1 VNESEV
7 FTNVLMF
14 ATPAEQAA
22 YLDEACGGD
31 PRLRAAVE
39 ALLRAR
45 ASDPDFLEQPA
56 GSLAGTTGSVFSDR
70 ATATT
75 DSIANEQPGIVLAGR
90 YKLLEEIGEGGMGTV
105 WMAQQQEPV
114 KRLVAVK
121 LIKPGMDSKAVL
133 ARFEAERQ
141 ALALMD
147 HPNIAK
153 VFDAGTTEP
162 NGRTSV
168 GLGRPYFVMELVKG
182 VPITEFCDKHRLTPR
197 QRLELFVPVCQ
208 AIQHAHQKG
217 VIHRDLKPSNVLVA
231 LYDDKPVPK
240 VIDFGVAKATGVQ
253 LTEETLH
260 TSFGAVVGTVE
271 YMSPEQATFNQ
282 LDIDTR
288 SDIYSLGV
296 LLYELLTGTTPLQK
310 KRVREATLLEV
321 LRLVREEEPPRPS
334 TRLSTTEELPS
345 IAANRGVE
353 PKKLRGLVRG
363 ELDWIVMKALEKDRN
378 RRYETANGL
387 AMDVQ
392 RYLADEVVA
401 ARPPSTAYRL
411 RKFARRNRA
420 HLALATAL
428 GVLLLG
434 AGAFAWYSDHH
445 AAQRRTRLQLNAGA
459 VAALLDQCEEALQA
473 DRADRAAITLEAA
486 EQRAADG
493 GADNL
498 AGRLR
503 RCQTDLK
510 LLRALDAINTFRWTW
525 AGGGH
530 PSDQLVTARWQAA
543 LADYGVTQDE
553 DRAEEAAERVNG
565 SLVRDRLLTALD
577 RWLAMDRSAGVRAVL
592 RSADPDPYRDAVRDA
607 VVVKDRNRIAD
618 LAAQPEALEQ
628 PARFAAIL
636 GQLGAVPMERRRAV
650 LESALRARTG
660 DLELLMALGKSY
672 PTYRPGARAG
682 SANQPV
688 RVPLGKSSPVQRPE
702 GADERV
708 RWYQAVV
715 AAHPGNLAALNN
727 LGVALLDQGK
737 PDAAIASFREA
748 LRLDP
753 KFPFAHVNL
762 GVALWAKSD
771 LDGAIAAYREAIRL
785 DPKYAFAHI
794 NFGSALW
801 ATGDPDGAI
810 ASFREALQVD
820 PECAPAHNELGLAL
834 WDKGNSNGAIAAYRE
849 AIRLDPEY
857 AEPHVNLGFALQ
869 SKGDP
874 DGAITSFKEAIRLE
888 PKDASVHVRLGAI
901 LCDVKRDYG
910 GAITAFKEAI
920 RLNPNDSRA
929 HVSLGVA
936 LRDKGDPDAA
946 IAAYREAIRL
956 DPEYA
961 YAHLNLGYSLQ
972 AKGDSDGAIAA
983 YREAIRLNPKDASFH
998 FRLGVILCDV
1008 KRDYGGAIA
1017 AFKEAIRLDPKD
1029 SRAHGNLGVALR
1041 GKGHPDAAIATYREA
1056 IRLDPKNASF
1066 HVRLGAIL
1074 CDVKHDYDGA
1084 INAFNEAI
1092 RLNPNY
1098 ADAHFDLGIALLGKR
1113 DLDGAIAA
1121 FREAIRL
1128 APRHA
1133 DAHINLSWLLAAGP
1147 DPVRDGKRAIEHATR
1162 ACELTEWKN
1171 PEFIGILAAAYA
1183 EAGDFDRAVEFQK
1196 KALAFPA
1203 VEKEPGKVGRER
1215 LALYERKKP
1224 YRDPSL
1230 TPREVAPPPREV
1242 KPNQPMKP
1250 GQARTRT

>member
-7 FTNVLMF
+7 FTHALMF

-22 YLDEACGGD
+22 YVDEACRGD

-56 GSLAGTTGSVFSDR
+56 GSLAGTTDAPVGHPSAVS
-70 ATATT
+70 A
-75 DSIANEQPGIVLAGR
+75 QPASTEKLGGVLADR
-90 YKLLEEIGEGGMGTV
+90 YRLLEEIGQGGMGTV
-105 WMAQQQEPV
+105 WMAQQTVPV

-121 LIKPGMDSKAVL
+121 LVKPGMDSKAVL

-168 GLGRPYFVMELVKG
+168 GLGRPFFVMELVKG

-387 AMDVQ
+387 AIDVQ

-401 ARPPSTAYRL
+401 ARPPSAGYRI

-445 AAQRRTRLQLNAGA
+445 AAQRRTRLELNAGA

-473 DRADRAAITLEAA
+473 NRVDRAAIALEAA

-493 GADNL
+493 GTDNL
-498 AGRLR
+498 AGRLH
-503 RCQTDLK
+503 RCRADLE
-510 LLRALDAINTFRWTW
+510 LLRALHAINTFRWTW
-525 AGGGH
+525 DRGDDPG
-530 PSDQLVTARWQAA
+530 SKLMTDRWATA
-543 LADYGVTQDE
+543 LAEYGVTQDAS
-553 DRAEEAAERVNG
+553 RAGEAARRVNE
-565 SLVRDRLLTALD
+565 SVIRDRVLTALD
-577 RWLAMDRSAGVRAVL
+577 GWLSLGRSVGVRAVL

-607 VVVKDRNRIAD
+607 VVVKDWNRIAD

-636 GQLGAVPMERRRAV
+636 GQLPGVPEDRRRAV
-650 LESALRARTG
+650 LESALRTRTG
-660 DLELLMALGKSY
+660 DLDLLMALGRSY
-672 PTYRPGARAG
+672 PAYRPGGRG
-682 SANQPV
+682 GFANQPV
-688 RVPLGKSSPVQRPE
+688 RVTLGKSSPVRRPE
-702 GADERV
+702 GAGERV
-708 RWYQAVV
+708 RWYQAVL
-715 AAHPGNLAALNN
+715 AAYPGNLAALNN
-727 LGVALLDQGK
+727 LGIALLDQGN
-737 PDAAIASFREA
+737 PDGAIANFREA
-748 LRLDP
+748 IRLDP
-753 KFPFAHVNL
+753 KFLLARVNL
-762 GVALWAKSD
+762 GVALWAKGDSAS
-771 LDGAIAAYREAIRL
+771 AIANFREAIEV

-794 NFGSALW
+794 NLGNALRVT
-801 ATGDPDGAI
+801 ADPDAAI
-810 ASFREALQVD
+810 AEYREAIRFN
-820 PECAPAHNELGLAL
+820 PESAPAHNDLGPAL
-834 WDKGNSNGAIAAYRE
+834 WDKGDRDGAIAAYRE

-857 AEPHVNLGFALQ
+857 AHAHVNLGSALEA
-869 SKGDP
+869 KGDP
-874 DGAITSFKEAIRLE
+874 DGAITSFKEAIRID
-888 PKDASVHVRLGAI
+888 PKDASFHVRLGAI

-910 GAITAFKEAI
+910 GAITAF
-920 RLNPNDSRA
+920 R
-929 HVSLGVA
+929 
-936 LRDKGDPDAA
+936 
-946 IAAYREAIRL
+946 
-956 DPEYA
+956 
-961 YAHLNLGYSLQ
+961 
-972 AKGDSDGAIAA
+972 
-983 YREAIRLNPKDASFH
+983 
-998 FRLGVILCDV
+998 
-1008 KRDYGGAIA
+1008 
-1017 AFKEAIRLDPKD
+1017 EAIRLDPKD
-1029 SRAHGNLGVALR
+1029 SRAHGNLGVAL
-1041 GKGHPDAAIATYREA
+1041 GAKGDPDGAIAAYREA
-1056 IRLDPKNASF
+1056 LRLDPKDASF

-1074 CDVKHDYDGA
+1074 CDVKHDYDAA
-1084 INAFNEAI
+1084 ITAFKEAI

-1121 FREAIRL
+1121 YREVIRL
-1128 APRHA
+1128 DPRDP
-1133 DAHINLSWLLAAGP
+1133 DARINLSWLLATGP
-1147 DPVRDGKRAIEHATR
+1147 DRLRDGKRAIEHATR

-1171 PEFIGILAAAYA
+1171 PEFIATLAAAYA
-1183 EAGDFDRAVEFQK
+1183 EAGDFDRAVESQK

-1203 VEKEPGKVGRER
+1203 FEKKHGKDGRER
-1215 LALYERKKP
+1215 LTLYEQKKP

-1230 TPREVAPPPREV
+1230 AAREVAPPPREV
-1242 KPNQPMKP
+1242 KPDQR
-1250 GQARTRT
+1250 Q

>member
-1 VNESEV
+1 MNESEV
-7 FTNVLMF
+7 FTNALMF
-14 ATPAEQAA
+14 AKPAEQAA
-22 YLDEACGGD
+22 YLDEACAGD

-56 GSLAGTTGSVFSDR
+56 AALAGTTDASVGHPSVS
-70 ATATT
+70 AQPAPTK
-75 DSIANEQPGIVLAGR
+75 QPGGVLAGR

-105 WMAQQQEPV
+105 WMAQQTEPV

-121 LIKPGMDSKAVL
+121 VIKPGMDSKQVL

-153 VFDAGTTEP
+153 VFDAGTTEAH
-162 NGRTSV
+162 GRTSA

-182 VPITEFCDKHRLTPR
+182 VPITKYCDEHRLTPR
-197 QRLELFVPVCQ
+197 QRLELFVPVCH
-208 AIQHAHQKG
+208 AVQHAHQKG
-217 VIHRDLKPSNVLVA
+217 IIHRDLKPSNVLVA
-231 LYDDKPVPK
+231 QYDDRPVPK
-240 VIDFGVAKATGVQ
+240 VIDFGVAKAAGQ
-253 LTEETLH
+253 PLTDQSVH

-296 LLYELLTGTTPLQK
+296 LLYELLTGTTPLQN

-378 RRYETANGL
+378 RRYETANSL

-401 ARPPSTAYRL
+401 ARPPSAAYRL

-420 HLALATAL
+420 HLTLATAL

-445 AAQRRTRLQLNAGA
+445 AAQRRTRLELNAGA

-473 DRADRAAITLEAA
+473 DRADRAAIALEAA
-486 EQRAADG
+486 ERRAADG
-493 GADNL
+493 GADKL
-498 AGRLR
+498 AGRLH
-503 RCQTDLK
+503 RCRADLE
-510 LLRALDAINTFRWTW
+510 LLRALHAVNTFRWTW
-525 AGGGH
+525 DRGDDPG
-530 PSDQLVTARWQAA
+530 SKLMTDRWETA
-543 LADYGVTQDE
+543 LAEYGVTQDAS
-553 DRAEEAAERVNG
+553 RAGEAARRVNE
-565 SLVRDRLLTALD
+565 SVIRDRVLTALD
-577 RWLAMDRSAGVRAVL
+577 GWLSFGRSVGVRAVL

-607 VVVKDRNRIAD
+607 VVVKDWNRIAD
-618 LAAQPEALEQ
+618 LAGQPEALEQ

-636 GQLGAVPMERRRAV
+636 GQLPGVPEDRGRAV
-650 LESALRARTG
+650 LESALRTRTG
-660 DLELLMALGKSY
+660 DLELLMALGRSY
-672 PTYRPGARAG
+672 PAYRPEGRAG
-682 SANQPV
+682 FANQPA
-688 RVPLGKSSPVQRPE
+688 RVPLGKSSPARRPE
-702 GADERV
+702 GAGERV
-708 RWYQAVV
+708 RWYQAVL
-715 AAHPGNLAALNN
+715 AAYPGNLAALNN
-727 LGVALLDQGK
+727 LGIALLDQGN
-737 PDAAIASFREA
+737 PDGAIANFREA
-748 LRLDP
+748 IRLDP
-753 KFPFAHVNL
+753 KFLLARVNL
-762 GVALWAKSD
+762 GVALWAKGDSAS
-771 LDGAIAAYREAIRL
+771 AIANFRAAIEV

-794 NFGSALW
+794 NLGNALRVT
-801 ATGDPDGAI
+801 ADPDAAI
-810 ASFREALQVD
+810 AEYREAIRFN
-820 PECAPAHNELGLAL
+820 PKSAAAHNELGQAL
-834 WDKGNSNGAIAAYRE
+834 WDRGDPDGAIAAYRE

-857 AEPHVNLGFALQ
+857 SHAHVNLGLALEA
-869 SKGDP
+869 KADP
-874 DGAITSFKEAIRLE
+874 DGAITSFKEAIRLD
-888 PKDASVHVRLGAI
+888 PKNASFHVRLGAI

-910 GAITAFKEAI
+910 GAITSFKEAI
-920 RLNPNDSRA
+920 RLDPNDSRA

-936 LRDKGDPDAA
+936 LRARGDQDGAL
-946 IAAYREAIRL
+946 AAYREAIRIH
-956 DPEYA
+956 PQYA

-998 FRLGVILCDV
+998 IRLGAILCDV
-1008 KRDYGGAIA
+1008 KRDYAGAIT

-1029 SRAHGNLGVALR
+1029 SRAHGNLGVAL
-1041 GKGHPDAAIATYREA
+1041 GAKGDPDGAIAAYQEA
-1056 IRLDPKNASF
+1056 IRLNPKDASV

-1074 CDVKHDYDGA
+1074 CDVKHDYDAA
-1084 INAFNEAI
+1084 ITAFKEAI

-1121 FREAIRL
+1121 YREAIRL
-1128 APRHA
+1128 DPRDPEA
-1133 DAHINLSWLLAAGP
+1133 RINLSWLLATGP
-1147 DPVRDGKRAIEHATR
+1147 DRLRDGKRAIEHATR

-1171 PEFIGILAAAYA
+1171 AEFIATLAAAYA
-1183 EAGDFDRAVEFQK
+1183 EAGDFDRAVESQK

-1203 VEKEPGKVGRER
+1203 FEKKHGKDGRER
-1215 LALYERKKP
+1215 LTLYEQKKP

-1230 TPREVAPPPREV
+1230 APREVAPPPREV
-1242 KPNQPMKP
+1242 KPDRRQ
-1250 GQARTRT
+1250 